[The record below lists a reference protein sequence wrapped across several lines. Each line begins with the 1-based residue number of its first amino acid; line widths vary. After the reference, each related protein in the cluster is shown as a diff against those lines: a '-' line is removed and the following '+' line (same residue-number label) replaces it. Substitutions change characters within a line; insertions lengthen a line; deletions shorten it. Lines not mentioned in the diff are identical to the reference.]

1 MSHVLQTSWEIIY
14 HHYLINSEK
23 SFVNLKI
30 LFLFYKC
37 RKLIELID
45 SLTTS
50 VTELIIA
57 GAYNVLEVKIF
68 VKTEKLISKFNSKCE
83 LPKIVKTTLKNY
95 I

>member
-1 MSHVLQTSWEIIY
+1 M
-14 HHYLINSEK
+14 
-23 SFVNLKI
+23 NLKI
-30 LFLFYKC
+30 LFLFYK
-37 RKLIELID
+37 RIKLIDLID

-57 GAYNVLEVKIF
+57 GAYNVLEVKII
-68 VKTEKLISKFNSKCE
+68 VKTEKLILKFNWKRE

>member
-1 MSHVLQTSWEIIY
+1 M
-14 HHYLINSEK
+14 
-23 SFVNLKI
+23 
-30 LFLFYKC
+30 
-37 RKLIELID
+37 IELID

>member
-1 MSHVLQTSWEIIY
+1 M
-14 HHYLINSEK
+14 
-23 SFVNLKI
+23 NLKI